1 MSASWWQTKPYYD
14 GPSTIRTVKRTM
26 RQWVASATRHCAMAT
41 MAGLSACATISEHA
55 STEIGRAINAPAP
68 VIVAGDALNTDLLRR
83 FYSRHDF
90 EPVWDSHPDQAQA
103 VLKAIA
109 QAGDQGLDPLS
120 FHADLL
126 RHDKTLTPLERELLL
141 SDAALSYANA
151 LAHGAVPPE
160 RRADNQALT
169 PAAVDVAAHVSEG
182 LDDADLVA
190 TIESLAP
197 TTPAYRALRQALRAC
212 RSPGAA
218 DRRKVLDCQ
227 RRIEVNLERLRWLPR
242 EMPAD
247 RVVVNVADERLVAYH
262 DDQPVLSTRVI
273 VGQDAMRNQSPEFQA
288 VIDASLFNPPWVVPK
303 DIVTREMLPKI
314 SRDPNY
320 LARNRMIM
328 LPNGEIEQMAGP
340 EAGLGL
346 LMFDMPN
353 RFDVYL
359 HDTPDR
365 AMFNRVNRRISH
377 GCIRVQNP
385 RELAAL
391 LLKEPLSAVDQSIA
405 AGKTTRHDLPTGVTV
420 FVIYQTAF
428 LDENGMLRYA
438 PDFYNRDP
446 ALWKQ
451 LHRSPRRTRAST
463 LTIGSAYMESD
474 YRLAFN
480 TSGSRPF

>member
-1 MSASWWQTKPYYD
+1 MSTTWWQNKAYYD
-14 GPSTIRTVKRTM
+14 GSSTIRTVKRTM
-26 RQWVASATRHCAMAT
+26 GRWVATARYCALVAV
-41 MAGLSACATISEHA
+41 AGLSACATIPNHA
-55 STEIGRAINAPAP
+55 PTEIGRALNALASAT
-68 VIVAGDALNTDLLRR
+68 AGGDTLNTGLLRR
-83 FYSRHDF
+83 FYGRHDF
-90 EPVWDSHPDQAQA
+90 EPVWDNHPAQAQA

-109 QAGDQGLDPLS
+109 QAGDHGLDPAL

-126 RHDKTLTPLERELLL
+126 RHDKNLTPLERELLL
-141 SDAALSYANA
+141 SDAVLSYADA

-160 RRADNQALT
+160 RRADNQTLT
-169 PAAVDVAAHVSEG
+169 PAAVDVAAQVSKA
-182 LDDADLVA
+182 LNAADPA
-190 TIESLAP
+190 AMIESLAP
-197 TTPAYRALRQALRAC
+197 TTPAYHALQQALRTC
-212 RSPGAA
+212 RSAGPAEW
-218 DRRKVLDCQ
+218 RKVLDCQ
-227 RRIEVNLERLRWLPR
+227 RRIEVNLERQRWLPR
-242 EMPAD
+242 AMPAD
-247 RVVVNVADERLVAYH
+247 RIVVNVADERLVTYR
-262 DDQPVLSTRVI
+262 DDQPVMATRVI
-273 VGQDAMRNQSPEFQA
+273 VGQDAKRNQSPEFQA
-288 VIDASLFNPPWVVPK
+288 VIEASLFNPPWVVPK

-359 HDTPDR
+359 HDTPDQSL
-365 AMFNRVNRRISH
+365 FKRVNRRISH

-391 LLKEPLSAVDQSIA
+391 LLKEPLRAVDQDIA
-405 AGKTTRHDLPTGVTV
+405 TGKTTRHDLPMGVSV

-428 LDENGMLRYA
+428 MDENGVLRYA

-451 LHRSPRRTRAST
+451 LHRLPRRAR
-463 LTIGSAYMESD
+463 
-474 YRLAFN
+474 
-480 TSGSRPF
+480 TSR